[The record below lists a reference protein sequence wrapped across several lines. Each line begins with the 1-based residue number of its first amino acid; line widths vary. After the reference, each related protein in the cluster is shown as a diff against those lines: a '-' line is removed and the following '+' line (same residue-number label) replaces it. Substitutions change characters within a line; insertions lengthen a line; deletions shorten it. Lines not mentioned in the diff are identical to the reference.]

1 MAARAFNDRPGI
13 HSSLIESAR
22 RKGKNV
28 RQLRQ
33 DAEQVFSKFDADSS
47 GCLSEREIKQ
57 VIKQLT
63 GKVATAEQVYFLKK
77 ELDADGNN
85 IITREEFVLW
95 YVILSQLLACPE
107 KMICNIVS
115 RWTDVRILWRSQVVC
130 AQVHQVCRR

>member
-1 MAARAFNDRPGI
+1 MASRALSERPGV
-13 HSSLIESAR
+13 HSSLVEAAR

-33 DAEQVFSKFDADSS
+33 DAQSAFAKFDVDGS
-47 GCLSEREIKQ
+47 GCLSDREIKQ

-63 GKVATAEQVYFLKK
+63 GKVATSEQVYFLKT

-95 YVILSQLLACPE
+95 CVHFVWRACF
-107 KMICNIVS
+107 
-115 RWTDVRILWRSQVVC
+115 
-130 AQVHQVCRR
+130 